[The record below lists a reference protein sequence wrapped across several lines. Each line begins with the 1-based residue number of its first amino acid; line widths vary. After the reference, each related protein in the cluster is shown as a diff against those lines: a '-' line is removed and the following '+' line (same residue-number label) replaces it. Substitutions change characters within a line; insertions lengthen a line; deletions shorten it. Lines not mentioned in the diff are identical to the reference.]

1 MMCVFIEY
9 CLYDAHKLVLSGK
22 FLSAMDLLPK
32 EGKQTQK
39 LKGEFSKCTKG
50 SHTNIN
56 TERDREGRRHPILQS
71 VFQRKL

>member
-1 MMCVFIEY
+1 MMWVFIEY

-22 FLSAMDLLPK
+22 FLSAMHLLPK

-39 LKGEFSKCTKG
+39 LKGEFLKCTKG

-56 TERDREGRRHPILQS
+56 TGRDREGRRHPVLQP

>member
-1 MMCVFIEY
+1 MMWVFIEY

-22 FLSAMDLLPK
+22 FLSAMGLLPE

-50 SHTNIN
+50 SYTKIN
-56 TERDREGRRHPILQS
+56 TERDREGRRHPVLQP

>member
-1 MMCVFIEY
+1 MMWVFIEY

-22 FLSAMDLLPK
+22 FLSAMNLLPK

-39 LKGEFSKCTKG
+39 LKGEFLKCTKG
-50 SHTNIN
+50 SHTSIN
-56 TERDREGRRHPILQS
+56 TGRDREGRRHPVLQP